1 METITLKV
9 ENREVLGKEVKAL
22 RREGIT
28 PANVF
33 GHGIESQAVQADTAE
48 AQKVLAKAGTT
59 HLISLRLPT
68 KKEGRRVLVKKV
80 QRDIITG
87 KLLHIDFYQVRMKDK
102 VRVEVP
108 LIFQGESPASGRKDL
123 MLLGN
128 LSSLEVECLPDGI
141 PESIP
146 VDLSELAE
154 AGDHLLVSNLAL
166 SDGITVLTH
175 PEEVLARVSHP
186 KVIEVEEVAEEEEEL
201 GVEEAVDG
209 KPEEEPPAGGMK
221 TGEK

>member
-9 ENREVLGKEVKAL
+9 ANREVLGKEVKAL

-28 PANVF
+28 PANIF
-33 GHGIESQAVQADTAE
+33 GHGIESQAVQTDTVE

-59 HLISLRLPT
+59 HLISLRLPA
-68 KKEGRRVLVKKV
+68 KKESHRVLVKKV

-102 VRVEVP
+102 VRVAVP
-108 LIFQGESPASGRKDL
+108 LIFQGESPASDRKDL
-123 MLLGN
+123 MLLES
-128 LSSLEVECLPDGI
+128 LSSLEVECLPDDI

-154 AGDHLLVSNLAL
+154 AGDHLLVSDLTL

-175 PEEVLARVSHP
+175 PEEVLARVSHAR
-186 KVIEVEEVAEEEEEL
+186 VAEVEEVVEEEVEEE
-201 GVEEAVDG
+201 VEEAVAE
-209 KPEEEPPAGGMK
+209 KPEEEPVA
-221 TGEK
+221 E